1 MGKKILFV
9 GAGFFQCDGIQRAKD
24 MGYYTIALDGNP
36 KAAGREIADDFY
48 AIDIRD
54 REAVLS
60 KAKELNID
68 AVASI
73 AAEATLDSTAYVATQ
88 LGLPGYKSSMIDISH
103 NKDKYYSLFSK
114 NGISVP
120 VTRVYDGN
128 KSVADL
134 KFGKY
139 IIKPSEGSGSRGVK
153 IVEDPAH
160 FDFNSYISDYLH
172 EGEKALVQEFI
183 EGEEMTVDGFVHNGE
198 FHLLSISQERNDTSK
213 GHTFSSELIFPP
225 EWITEKHKQIIWKLC
240 NDIAKSLVLTE
251 DGSMHLEI
259 LKTADDNFYVI
270 DFSLRGGGFDLYTK
284 IDRIVSGIDPVDL
297 YLKAVMGEN
306 ITEEIPYVASFQ
318 NIASLS
324 FFYPDDKGYVKKIN
338 GKHLEG
344 MHANYYLH
352 FLYEEGEFVK
362 KPESGSQRLAYLIC
376 WSKTRDEL
384 FNLQAEVKKSISFE
398 VVDSL

>member
-1 MGKKILFV
+1 M
-9 GAGFFQCDGIQRAKD
+9 
-24 MGYYTIALDGNP
+24 
-36 KAAGREIADDFY
+36 
-48 AIDIRD
+48 
-54 REAVLS
+54 
-60 KAKELNID
+60 
-68 AVASI
+68 
-73 AAEATLDSTAYVATQ
+73 
-88 LGLPGYKSSMIDISH
+88 
-103 NKDKYYSLFSK
+103 
-114 NGISVP
+114 
-120 VTRVYDGN
+120 
-128 KSVADL
+128 
-134 KFGKY
+134 
-139 IIKPSEGSGSRGVK
+139 
-153 IVEDPAH
+153 
-160 FDFNSYISDYLH
+160 
-172 EGEKALVQEFI
+172 
-183 EGEEMTVDGFVHNGE
+183 
-198 FHLLSISQERNDTSK
+198 
-213 GHTFSSELIFPP
+213 IFPP